1 MPTTKKSVK
10 PSKSKP
16 KVSSLNRLESLL
28 EETEQ
33 ELERLSP
40 QIEKLEKQVEK
51 LRQLRLEKQKLI
63 TLKLSLQSIL
73 ENYSDSKVAREADY
87 TLENYLPYGTASSR
101 TLHSPMAGW
110 QGSMSYNHP
119 PFPAPRQQTGTFIPD
134 MAFQQVSQVLRKRN
148 SLNYELFR
156 AIVFNGGQ
164 ASTEQIKQYLVEHQI
179 TQPASGQG
187 FEAVELTDI
196 SSRVNY
202 LVRKGLVNP
211 DGRGNFVSCLGWLVD
226 GLSTPA
232 NAAHPENQQ
241 DSGQESWAMAS
252 SPPEA

>member
-1 MPTTKKSVK
+1 MPMTKKSA
-10 PSKSKP
+10 KSPKNKS

-33 ELERLSP
+33 ELEGLIP

-73 ENYSDSKVAREADY
+73 ENYSDSKMTLEADY
-87 TLENYLPYGTASSR
+87 TLENYLPYGAGPSR
-101 TLHSPMAGW
+101 ALHSPMAGW
-110 QGSMSYNHP
+110 QGTMGYEHP
-119 PFPAPRQQTGTFIPD
+119 AFPAPRQQAGTFIPD
-134 MAFQQVSQVLRKRN
+134 MAFQQVNQVLRKRN

-232 NAAHPENQQ
+232 NASPPENQQ
-241 DSGQESWAMAS
+241 ETRQETRAMAS
-252 SPPEA
+252 SPAEA

>member
-1 MPTTKKSVK
+1 MSVTKKNAKPVK
-10 PSKSKP
+10 QKS

-33 ELERLSP
+33 ELELLGP

-73 ENYSDSKVAREADY
+73 QNYSESQVALDSDY
-87 TLENYLPYGTASSR
+87 ALESYLPYLPTAAR
-101 TLHSPMAGW
+101 TLQSSPAVW
-110 QGSMSYNHP
+110 QGAPVHP
-119 PFPAPRQQTGTFIPD
+119 QYQQPHLRQQAGTFIPD
-134 MAFQQVSQVLRKRN
+134 MAFQQVDQVLRKRN

-156 AIVFNGGQ
+156 AIVLNGGQ
-164 ASTEQIKQYLVEHQI
+164 ASTEQIKQYLVDHQI
-179 TQPASGQG
+179 TQPASGNG

-226 GLSTPA
+226 GLTAQPKPTDIIA
-232 NAAHPENQQ
+232 NETQVLA
-241 DSGQESWAMAS
+241 ESH
-252 SPPEA
+252 

>member
-1 MPTTKKSVK
+1 MSMKTKSTK
-10 PSKSKP
+10 PP
-16 KVSSLNRLESLL
+16 RNQAKVSSHNRLESLL

-33 ELERLSP
+33 ELERLGP
-40 QIEKLEKQVEK
+40 QIEKLERQVEK

-73 ENYSDSKVAREADY
+73 ENYSDSKVSPENDFALD
-87 TLENYLPYGTASSR
+87 NYLSYGATTANALPP
-101 TLHSPMAGW
+101 TLAGW
-110 QGSMSYNHP
+110 QRVPSAPAYNLPQGRHQ
-119 PFPAPRQQTGTFIPD
+119 AGTFIPD
-134 MAFQQVSQVLRKRN
+134 RAFQQVNQVLRKRN

-164 ASTEQIKQYLVEHQI
+164 ASTEQIKQYLVDHQI

-232 NAAHPENQQ
+232 NGFHSETQ
-241 DSGQESWAMAS
+241 QESQILTGS
-252 SPPEA
+252 QSES